1 MDRHLAVIATR
12 NRTLTPGK
20 LNELVHEAMLRCDP
34 DQAAGVEQAAL
45 DARGVWFDHR
55 ASTATTDL
63 TARLDT
69 LDALD
74 LQTTIGDLAGI
85 LARLGDTRPL
95 DLRQATALGLLAHP
109 QRTLDLAHRAHPDYA
124 DTAPAGPS
132 PTGPATTDPGLNGS
146 RATLFL
152 HVTAADLDQTS
163 ESGGGGG
170 GVVERLGPATL
181 ALLRDWLARTSR
193 VTVRPVLDLAR
204 SDAVD
209 AHDPPAWMRETV
221 VLRDGHCVFPGCPI
235 DARSCDLDH
244 LAPYVPPD
252 DGGPPGQTTPANLAC
267 LCRRHHRLKTFTA
280 WTYRRLPDGDYLWTD
295 PYANTYRVTPGR

>member
-1 MDRHLAVIATR
+1 M
-12 NRTLTPGK
+12 
-20 LNELVHEAMLRCDP
+20 
-34 DQAAGVEQAAL
+34 
-45 DARGVWFDHR
+45 
-55 ASTATTDL
+55 
-63 TARLDT
+63 
-69 LDALD
+69 
-74 LQTTIGDLAGI
+74 
-85 LARLGDTRPL
+85 
-95 DLRQATALGLLAHP
+95 
-109 QRTLDLAHRAHPDYA
+109 
-124 DTAPAGPS
+124 
-132 PTGPATTDPGLNGS
+132 
-146 RATLFL
+146 
-152 HVTAADLDQTS
+152 
-163 ESGGGGG
+163 
-170 GVVERLGPATL
+170 ERLGPATL
-181 ALLRDWLARTSR
+181 ALLRDWLTRTSR

-295 PYANTYRVTPGR
+295 PYTNTYRVTPGR